1 MTSTNTGETDQLTVD
16 KPTADTDTGHLINKA
31 ALFPWTSL
39 SQEEIL
45 NEIQKGITNLTG
57 PNKDSLKLLLPSAI
71 NTKVEE
77 ENIAKVPIDKA
88 SAANTVSTTVLT
100 PLGAFPAIKPTEYSI
115 RSTTPV
121 ASDQSVNIAKPTDD
135 TTPTKNDQAIVN
147 HTTKSESEQAWDRFL
162 NISAHDQDSTSTT
175 PAKVDQAITN
185 PTPKSESEQSWDR
198 FLGVSIQN
206 HDSTDST
213 TAAAVQTSDATKSDS
228 SAGQPHYDLEDLLE
242 DSTSATITPEDATKS
257 DSFAEQ
263 PHYDLEDPL
272 EDSTSTTI
280 TPEDAT
286 LLVAAVE
293 ENHLEDREVR
303 RAFWNGYEQG
313 VEDAQE
319 HDSSSGSGS
328 DNPGSIDSISEDD
341 DQDDRDEME
350 NHDDYEQGYSDGYYD
365 GQDDAYDDYSDYEDD
380 YYD

>member
-77 ENIAKVPIDKA
+77 ENIAKVPTDKA

-121 ASDQSVNIAKPTDD
+121 ASDQSANIAKPTDD

-162 NISAHDQDSTSTT
+162 NVSAHDQDSTSTT
-175 PAKVDQAITN
+175 PAEVDQAITN

-206 HDSTDST
+206 HDSTVST

-228 SAGQPHYDLEDLLE
+228 SSGQH
-242 DSTSATITPEDATKS
+242 
-257 DSFAEQ
+257 
-263 PHYDLEDPL
+263 HYDLEDP
-272 EDSTSTTI
+272 EDSTSTSI

-328 DNPGSIDSISEDD
+328 DDPGSIDSISEDD
-341 DQDDRDEME
+341 DQDYRDEME

-365 GQDDAYDDYSDYEDD
+365 GQDDAYDDYSDHEDD

>member
-1 MTSTNTGETDQLTVD
+1 MTSKKTGKTVQLPVN
-16 KPTADTDTGHLINKA
+16 KPTADTDTSHPINKP

-45 NEIQKGITNLTG
+45 HEIQKGIKNLTG

-77 ENIAKVPIDKA
+77 ENIAKVPTDKA

-121 ASDQSVNIAKPTDD
+121 ASDQSANIAKPTDD

-162 NISAHDQDSTSTT
+162 NVSAHDQDSTSTT

-228 SAGQPHYDLEDLLE
+228 SAGQPHYDLED
-242 DSTSATITPEDATKS
+242 STSATV
-257 DSFAEQ
+257 
-263 PHYDLEDPL
+263 
-272 EDSTSTTI
+272 

-328 DNPGSIDSISEDD
+328 DDPGSIDSIYEDD
-341 DQDDRDEME
+341 DQDNRDEME
-350 NHDDYEQGYSDGYYD
+350 NHDDYEQGRNHSTSPPESLPLPCYPPLSLVLFEQHKIKDVG
-365 GQDDAYDDYSDYEDD
+365 
-380 YYD
+380 

>member
-1 MTSTNTGETDQLTVD
+1 MSSTKTGEKAQLTVN
-16 KPTADTDTGHLINKA
+16 KPTANTDTSHPTDKPA
-31 ALFPWTSL
+31 SFPWTSL

-45 NEIQKGITNLTG
+45 HEIQKGIKNLTG

-71 NTKVEE
+71 DTKVDV
-77 ENIAKVPIDKA
+77 ENIAKIPIDKA

-100 PLGAFPAIKPTEYSI
+100 PLGCFPAINPTDNST
-115 RSTTPV
+115 RTTTPA
-121 ASDQSVNIAKPTDD
+121 ASDQSAFIAKPTDS
-135 TTPTKNDQAIVN
+135 TTPTKNDRAIVN

-162 NISAHDQDSTSTT
+162 KVSAHDQDSTSTT

-206 HDSTDST
+206 HDSIVST
-213 TAAAVQTSDATKSDS
+213 TVAAVQMSDATKSDS

-242 DSTSATITPEDATKS
+242 DSTSATITPD
-257 DSFAEQ
+257 
-263 PHYDLEDPL
+263 
-272 EDSTSTTI
+272 
-280 TPEDAT
+280 DAT
-286 LLVAAVE
+286 LVVAAVE

-313 VEDAQE
+313 VEAAQE
-319 HDSSSGSGS
+319 QDSSSGSSS
-328 DNPGSIDSISEDD
+328 DDPGSIDSVSEDD
-341 DQDDRDEME
+341 DQDNRDEME
-350 NHDDYEQGYSDGYYD
+350 NRDDYEQGYSEGYYD
-365 GQDDAYDDYSDYEDD
+365 GQDDAYDDYSSHEDD

>member
-1 MTSTNTGETDQLTVD
+1 MTSTKTGKTDQLPVN
-16 KPTADTDTGHLINKA
+16 KPTADTDTSHPINKP
-31 ALFPWTSL
+31 ALFPWSSL

-45 NEIQKGITNLTG
+45 REIQKGIKNLTG
-57 PNKDSLKLLLPSAI
+57 PHKDSLKLLLPSAI

-77 ENIAKVPIDKA
+77 ENIAKIPIDKA
-88 SAANTVSTTVLT
+88 SAANTDSTTVLT
-100 PLGAFPAIKPTEYSI
+100 PLGCFPAIKPTNTST
-115 RSTTPV
+115 RSTTPAV
-121 ASDQSVNIAKPTDD
+121 SDQSAIIAKPTDG
-135 TTPTKNDQAIVN
+135 TTPTKNDRAIVN

-162 NISAHDQDSTSTT
+162 NVSSHDQDSTSTT

-206 HDSTDST
+206 QDSTVST
-213 TAAAVQTSDATKSDS
+213 TAAAVQTSDDTKSDS

-242 DSTSATITPEDATKS
+242 DSTSA
-257 DSFAEQ
+257 
-263 PHYDLEDPL
+263 
-272 EDSTSTTI
+272 TI

-328 DNPGSIDSISEDD
+328 DDPGSIDSISEDD

-365 GQDDAYDDYSDYEDD
+365 GQDDAYDAYDAYDDYSDHEND

>member
-1 MTSTNTGETDQLTVD
+1 MTSTKTGKTDQLTGNE
-16 KPTADTDTGHLINKA
+16 PTADTDTSHPINQP

-39 SQEEIL
+39 SQEKIL
-45 NEIQKGITNLTG
+45 HEIQKGIKHLTG
-57 PNKDSLKLLLPSAI
+57 PNKDSLKLLLRSAI

-77 ENIAKVPIDKA
+77 ETIVKIPIDKA
-88 SAANTVSTTVLT
+88 SAANTVSTTVMT
-100 PLGAFPAIKPTEYSI
+100 PLGCLPAIKPTDT
-115 RSTTPV
+115 TTPA
-121 ASDQSVNIAKPTDD
+121 ASDQSAFTAKPTDS
-135 TTPTKNDQAIVN
+135 TTPTKNDRAIVN

-162 NISAHDQDSTSTT
+162 DVSARDQGSTSTT

-185 PTPKSESEQSWDR
+185 PTPRSESEQSWDR
-198 FLGVSIQN
+198 FLAVSIQN
-206 HDSTDST
+206 QDSTVST

-242 DSTSATITPEDATKS
+242 DSTSA
-257 DSFAEQ
+257 
-263 PHYDLEDPL
+263 
-272 EDSTSTTI
+272 TI

-328 DNPGSIDSISEDD
+328 DDPGSIDSISEDD

-350 NHDDYEQGYSDGYYD
+350 NCDDYEQGYSDGYYD
-365 GQDDAYDDYSDYEDD
+365 GQDDAYDNYSDHEDD